1 MHLGCRHTHP
11 MVPRD
16 VSLCAVT
23 AAMQATQINLG
34 CAFHHVDAELLH
46 IRYQIIQRHTLP
58 VVVFSA
64 LSLFSSAAQA
74 RCAGIYTRASDGFEA
89 ALTYDYHSIVTMQP
103 WPPLSYPL
111 RCSAVPLLFRLSP
124 VPPRRVSS
132 AFCGQAASVG
142 IREDMISKIYA

>member
-11 MVPRD
+11 MFPRD

-64 LSLFSSAAQA
+64 LSLFSSAAQQ
-74 RCAGIYTRASDGFEA
+74 D
-89 ALTYDYHSIVTMQP
+89 V
-103 WPPLSYPL
+103 
-111 RCSAVPLLFRLSP
+111 
-124 VPPRRVSS
+124 RVSTHGRPT
-132 AFCGQAASVG
+132 ALRQLL
-142 IREDMISKIYA
+142 RMITILS